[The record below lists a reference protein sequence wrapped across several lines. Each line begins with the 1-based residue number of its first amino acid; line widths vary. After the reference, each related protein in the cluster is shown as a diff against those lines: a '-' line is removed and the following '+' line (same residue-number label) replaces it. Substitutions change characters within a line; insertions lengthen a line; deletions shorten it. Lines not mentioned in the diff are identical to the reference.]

1 MRVRLKSRRELA
13 RFGLLAA
20 GLIVA
25 FGLLGASCSIPKGVL
40 KVFPGGEEELVFTV
54 VAKAGDKKEIRA
66 ENPANGPN
74 IPAEL
79 GAANILEGG
88 VIAEGNFK
96 VVAAAA
102 ENCVLPGEFLNR
114 GESCRIGVEFV
125 SGARPKAATFRVKF
139 GPRNEPNA
147 AEATMPVKSE

>member
-1 MRVRLKSRRELA
+1 MRIRISRHRELA
-13 RFGLLAA
+13 RFGILAA
-20 GLIVA
+20 GLLVA
-25 FGLLGASCSIPKGVL
+25 FGLLGAACSTPKGAL
-40 KVFPGGEEELVFTV
+40 KVFPGGEEELVFTA

-66 ENPANGPN
+66 ENPVSGPN

-79 GAANILEGG
+79 GNANILEGG

-102 ENCVLPGEFLNR
+102 ENCVLPGEILNR

-125 SGARPKAATFRVKF
+125 SGLRPKAATFRVKF
-139 GPRNEPNA
+139 GPRGGSNA